1 MKPPKPALIIALVFS
16 TAPVLAAP
24 TVAELAAASD
34 SPDFA
39 ERVASLDD
47 SVLLNGLTEIAGDDS
62 LGEARRLEL
71 LEPFAR
77 TSGGGR
83 ALARL
88 DSDLALLALAA
99 GLPDN
104 LPLLLE
110 IYSGEEE
117 IVGERITAALY
128 FGRERIEALLE
139 GIAEGGSDNA
149 PAAAAVLYDTFGAI
163 FVEPLIAALDLEGRP
178 PVVAAVALRE
188 AEESAF
194 QPLLDAVRVGRDG
207 AIAFAPLIFSAGGQP
222 AVTFL
227 DAYLESPDLDVRR
240 LAVTVLSRFT
250 GKDYGYMMDYEADA
264 DDYRREGLPL
274 PSELE
279 ED

>member
-1 MKPPKPALIIALVFS
+1 MKPPKPALIIALAALA
-16 TAPVLAAP
+16 APVHAAP
-24 TVAELAAASD
+24 TVAELAAAPD

-47 SVLLNGLTEIAGDDS
+47 SVLLRGLDEIADDES

-88 DSDLALLALAA
+88 DSDLAILALAA

-139 GIAEGGSDNA
+139 GIAAGGSDNA
-149 PAAAAVLYDTFGAI
+149 PAAAAVLYDTFGGI
-163 FVEPLIAALDLEGRP
+163 LVEPLIAALDLEGRP

-194 QPLLDAVRVGRDG
+194 QPLLDAVRAGRDG
-207 AIAFAPLIFSAGGQP
+207 AIAFAPLIFAAGGQP

-264 DDYRREGLPL
+264 DDYRREGLPV
-274 PSELE
+274 PTELE
-279 ED
+279 EE

>member
-1 MKPPKPALIIALVFS
+1 MKPPKPTLIIAL
-16 TAPVLAAP
+16 AVLAAP
-24 TVAELAAASD
+24 GLAATVAELAAAPEST
-34 SPDFA
+34 DFA
-39 ERVASLDD
+39 ASVSAIDDADLLRGLD
-47 SVLLNGLTEIAGDDS
+47 EIADDES

-71 LEPFAR
+71 LEPFADIPK
-77 TSGGGR
+77 GGR

-88 DSDLALLALAA
+88 DSDLAILALAA

-104 LPLLLE
+104 LPLLLQ

-139 GIAEGGSDNA
+139 GIAAGGSDNA
-149 PAAAAVLYDTFGAI
+149 PAAAAVLYDTFGRI
-163 FVEPLIAALDLEGRP
+163 LVEPLIAALNLEGRP

-188 AEESAF
+188 AEESAY
-194 QPLLDAVRVGRDG
+194 QALLDAVRAGRDG
-207 AIAFAPLIFSAGGQP
+207 AIAFAPLIFAAGGQP

-240 LAVTVLSRFT
+240 LAVTVLSRLT

-264 DDYRREGLPL
+264 DDYRREGLPI
-274 PSELE
+274 PPELE
-279 ED
+279 EN